1 MAGIHSHL
9 LKKFLKAY
17 MNFYLDSGFGDY
29 PLGVLLTTFQNLF
42 DLPDWI
48 EMWDAAELGW
58 WLAYGLSK
66 FGGDSIG
73 PLIQTLFQ
81 NKKQAALWL
90 FLGAHEWMYVP
101 LARLSNGD
109 PEAID
114 RGRTR
119 CCHPK
124 SSGTTM
130 EHHYVKSLVASL
142 SKMERVWVIQQVVRL
157 APQYGECFDLG
168 GNLYNWFVVQ
178 NLVESAVML
187 ETLLHEITCSPLQY
201 MFEHSIGLAISSGFS
216 GKVEVSDGAKTYLP
230 KLMRNNRE
238 LYTLLDN

>member
-1 MAGIHSHL
+1 
-9 LKKFLKAY
+9 
-17 MNFYLDSGFGDY
+17 MNFYLDSGFGEY
-29 PLGVLLTTFQNLF
+29 PLAVLLTTFQNLF

-48 EMWDAAELGW
+48 EMWDPAELGW

-73 PLIQTLFQ
+73 PIIQKSFQ

-101 LARLSNGD
+101 RLSNSD
-109 PEAID
+109 PEAIHIA
-114 RGRTR
+114 RTH

-124 SSGTTM
+124 SSGL
-130 EHHYVKSLVASL
+130 EHHYVKSLVTSL
-142 SKMERVWVIQQVVRL
+142 SKTERVWVIQQVVRL

-201 MFEHSIGLAISSGFS
+201 MFEHSIGLAIRYRFS